1 MSYEHLAVER
11 HGPVGWL
18 INDRPDLRNAMN
30 SAMRDEFADAWT
42 ELNED
47 PAVRVIVHTGNG
59 RDFQTGVD
67 VTEIAGDG
75 VGFER
80 YRESMEDF
88 DVHFTS
94 WHQDVWKPVIT
105 AVNGICCGG
114 GFHWVADADIVI
126 YDPSVQHT
134 LGVGAHH
141 MNLDHSVWEGVEV
154 TGQVRSVLSRG
165 SFVIDDRSFVG
176 RAGHGRFV
184 PRHVSDLLA

>member
-1 MSYEHLAVER
+1 VVTGQLGLSRWVETC
-11 HGPVGWL
+11 
-18 INDRPDLRNAMN
+18 
-30 SAMRDEFADAWT
+30 ST
-42 ELNED
+42 T
-47 PAVRVIVHTGNG
+47 PARLFGLYPRKGVIAPG
-59 RDFQTGVD
+59 
-67 VTEIAGDG
+67 
-75 VGFER
+75 
-80 YRESMEDF
+80 S
-88 DVHFTS
+88 
-94 WHQDVWKPVIT
+94 
-105 AVNGICCGG
+105 
-114 GFHWVADADIVI
+114 DADIVV